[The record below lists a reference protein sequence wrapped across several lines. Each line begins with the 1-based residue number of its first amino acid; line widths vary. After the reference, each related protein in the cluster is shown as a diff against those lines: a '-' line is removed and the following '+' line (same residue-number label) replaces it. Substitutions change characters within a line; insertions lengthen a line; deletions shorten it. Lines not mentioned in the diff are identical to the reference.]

1 MFRGRSLPARPAC
14 ASLLAC
20 AAALLV
26 SLPALAQRR
35 GDKTPPAAAN
45 AATAAAAAR
54 NDEAYTAKIRE
65 YTTEK
70 FFLTELVDHLPASD
84 RVPTPEKTLGYVVGA
99 PNRLTY
105 TKDIHRYMRE
115 LERASPRVRVFVAPE
130 KSEEGREQLLVAVS
144 DEANLKQLD
153 RYKEITARLAD
164 PRRTSDAE
172 AKQLIGEGKAFYWAS
187 GAIHSNETGSPEMLM
202 EMAYRL
208 AVEETPFIQD
218 IRRNLI
224 VLITP
229 TLEVDGRDRMVD
241 LYNYRKANP
250 GKNSPSL
257 LYWGKYVAHDNNRD
271 GLGMALALTR
281 NMMRTFLEYHPQV
294 LHDLHESVPF
304 LYTSTGTGP
313 YNAWLDPIVIDEW
326 HLLAYHEVEEL
337 TKRGVP
343 GVWTHGFY
351 DGWAPNYMFYVANG
365 HNSIGRFYE
374 TFGNGGADTLDRT
387 VAQQAQREWY
397 RPNPPLPRVKWSLRN
412 NVNLQQSA
420 ILLAMNFTANNRE
433 RFLNNFYLK
442 SKRAVAKAT
451 NEGPVAYVVPGDAP
465 RPVEAADMVNLLRLM
480 GVEVHRATREFTLRD
495 ERPQARAVAAAE
507 GRDAPR
513 EARAEQG
520 AEERGAEGERAPG
533 SVEPR
538 AGAGQQQ
545 PRTGA
550 GQPERRAAERRF
562 PAGSY
567 IIRMDQPYSRMADMM
582 LDTQYYNASDPRPYD
597 DTGWTLGAM
606 RNVPTVRVKDR
617 AVLSAPME
625 LLMADASVR
634 GRLVGGG
641 GSGAKVFVINHN
653 TENTLA
659 TLRYRL
665 KDVRMSVAENSFK
678 MGAQDFNAGS
688 FIIKTEGN
696 PTDLRARLEA
706 AVVELGLNAY
716 GFNDNPAVRTHEIG
730 TPRIAILHT
739 WQNTQNEG
747 WYRIEFDR
755 LRIPYSYISEHTI
768 RDTPNLRER
777 FDVIIFP
784 PVGGTAQS
792 IVNGIPRRG
801 DPIPWKASALTPNFG
816 NSPDQTDDIR
826 GGMGLGGVANLQRF
840 VSEGGLFVAVQN
852 TVRVPVEYG
861 MTTGVSIETP
871 RQLQA
876 AGSIFNATF
885 TDRKSPISYGY
896 GETLPIYFNQAPL
909 FQLTTGAPGGGAGGG
924 AGAAGGGARPTGR
937 GGVNDPDVIQA
948 MPQAAPA
955 PPRPPARPGEEQLTD
970 EQRLQLG
977 AFYVPLAERP
987 RVVLRFAREERDLLV
1002 SGMLANGSEL
1012 ANRAAVIDVPHGRGH
1027 ILLFATNPMWRHQ
1040 TQGEFFLLFNAAL
1053 NYDNLGV
1060 GLAETTP
1067 APPQRETRSEE
1078 Q

>member
-1 MFRGRSLPARPAC
+1 PLALRPA
-14 ASLLAC
+14 LVFAC
-20 AAALLV
+20 AAMLLI
-26 SLPALAQRR
+26 SLAAHAQRR
-35 GDKTPPAAAN
+35 AAQPPAAST
-45 AATAAAAAR
+45 ATTR
-54 NDEAYTAKIRE
+54 NDEAYTAKIKE

-70 FFLTELVDHLPASD
+70 YFLTELVDHLPASD
-84 RVPTPEKTLGYVVGA
+84 RVPTPEKVLGYVIGT

-144 DEANLKQLD
+144 DEANLAKLD

-187 GAIHSNETGSPEMLM
+187 GAIHSTETGSPEMLM

-208 AVEETPFIQD
+208 AVEETPFIQE

-281 NMMRTFLEYHPQV
+281 NMMKTFLEYHPQV

-326 HLLAYHEVEEL
+326 HLLAYHEVEEM

-374 TFGNGGADTLDRT
+374 TFGNGGADTQDRT
-387 VAQQAQREWY
+387 VTQQAQRDWY

-442 SKRAVAKAT
+442 SKRAVAKAS
-451 NEGPVAYVVPGDAP
+451 NEGPAAYIVPGDAP

-480 GVEVHRATREFTLRD
+480 GVEVHRATREFTLKD
-495 ERPQARAVAAAE
+495 EGVAARSTPQR
-507 GRDAPR
+507 G
-513 EARAEQG
+513 AEQG
-520 AEERGAEGERAPG
+520 GGEPR
-533 SVEPR
+533 ER
-538 AGAGQQQ
+538 AGAD
-545 PRTGA
+545 
-550 GQPERRAAERRF
+550 AAKPVEKRY

-617 AVLSAPME
+617 AVLAAPME
-625 LLMADASVR
+625 LLTADASVR
-634 GRLVGGG
+634 GRLAGA
-641 GSGAKVFVINHN
+641 SGARVFVINHN

-665 KDVRMSVAENSFK
+665 KDVRMSVAESSFK
-678 MGAQDFNAGS
+678 VGAQDFNAGS

-696 PTDLRARLEA
+696 PADLRGRLEA
-706 AVVELGLNAY
+706 AVVELGLTAH
-716 GFNDNPAVRTHEIG
+716 GFNDSPAVRTHEIG
-730 TPRIAILHT
+730 TPR
-739 WQNTQNEG
+739 
-747 WYRIEFDR
+747 
-755 LRIPYSYISEHTI
+755 
-768 RDTPNLRER
+768 
-777 FDVIIFP
+777 
-784 PVGGTAQS
+784 
-792 IVNGIPRRG
+792 
-801 DPIPWKASALTPNFG
+801 
-816 NSPDQTDDIR
+816 
-826 GGMGLGGVANLQRF
+826 
-840 VSEGGLFVAVQN
+840 
-852 TVRVPVEYG
+852 
-861 MTTGVSIETP
+861 
-871 RQLQA
+871 
-876 AGSIFNATF
+876 
-885 TDRKSPISYGY
+885 
-896 GETLPIYFNQAPL
+896 
-909 FQLTTGAPGGGAGGG
+909 
-924 AGAAGGGARPTGR
+924 
-937 GGVNDPDVIQA
+937 
-948 MPQAAPA
+948 
-955 PPRPPARPGEEQLTD
+955 
-970 EQRLQLG
+970 
-977 AFYVPLAERP
+977 
-987 RVVLRFAREERDLLV
+987 
-1002 SGMLANGSEL
+1002 
-1012 ANRAAVIDVPHGRGH
+1012 
-1027 ILLFATNPMWRHQ
+1027 
-1040 TQGEFFLLFNAAL
+1040 
-1053 NYDNLGV
+1053 
-1060 GLAETTP
+1060 
-1067 APPQRETRSEE
+1067 
-1078 Q
+1078 